1 MNRISKEE
9 NKPKLKVEAYYQ
21 VSTDSDEQVGS
32 YEMQVQYY
40 TEYIGRNR
48 NENLLEYDESMV
60 RKYIELIKVYD
71 DKLTVCF
78 KAKVEIEVER

>member
-1 MNRISKEE
+1 MKCRFNITQ
-9 NKPKLKVEAYYQ
+9 NILVE
-21 VSTDSDEQVGS
+21 
-32 YEMQVQYY
+32 
-40 TEYIGRNR
+40 IR
-48 NENLLEYDESMV
+48 NENLLEYDGSMV